1 MIGLVILE
9 GTMHLDV
16 LPEDEKE
23 RLILLEV
30 ELQVVLGALSKLQ
43 DILKVQDEVEGL
55 VYKLPF
61 ESLDTYTTEEH
72 ADKVHDE
79 ACKLKPVVS
88 VNS

>member
-1 MIGLVILE
+1 M
-9 GTMHLDV
+9 
-16 LPEDEKE
+16 
-23 RLILLEV
+23 
-30 ELQVVLGALSKLQ
+30 Q

-88 VNS
+88 VNSWL

>member
-30 ELQVVLGALSKLQ
+30 ELQVVL
-43 DILKVQDEVEGL
+43 DVYLKVQVIVKVQDVEEGL
-55 VYKLPF
+55 
-61 ESLDTYTTEEH
+61 EYT
-72 ADKVHDE
+72 
-79 ACKLKPVVS
+79 
-88 VNS
+88 